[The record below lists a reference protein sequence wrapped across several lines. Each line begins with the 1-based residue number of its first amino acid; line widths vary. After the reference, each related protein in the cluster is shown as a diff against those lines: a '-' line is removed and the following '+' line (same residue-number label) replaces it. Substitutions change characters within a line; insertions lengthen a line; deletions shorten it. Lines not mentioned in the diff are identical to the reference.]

1 MDTVLIE
8 STEDQVV
15 IGVDRHQIEADY
27 LSDLQLRLKKDLA
40 QHRVSVDET
49 DVVMDGQFDTYQ
61 ASLPVLS
68 KDWDAPEN
76 DYWD

>member
-49 DVVMDGQFDTYQ
+49 DVVMDGQFDIYQ

-76 DYWD
+76 DHWD

>member
-15 IGVDRHQIEADY
+15 IGVDRPQIEADY

-49 DVVMDGQFDTYQ
+49 DVVMDGQFDIYQ